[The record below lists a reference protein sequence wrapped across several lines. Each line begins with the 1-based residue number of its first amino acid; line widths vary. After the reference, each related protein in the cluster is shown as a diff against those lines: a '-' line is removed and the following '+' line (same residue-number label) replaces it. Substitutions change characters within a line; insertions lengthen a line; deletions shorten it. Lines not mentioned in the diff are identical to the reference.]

1 MPNSLARLTDDFQW
15 HMGEGVENWTPT
27 RRLEKNTR
35 YICPQNIACKKF
47 SGYTHLMTLLG
58 FLMMYDGNYEDLF
71 KIICICFVMDMALN
85 LYFVWAITKYRMW
98 IVYLINLI
106 LDVPYLTA
114 EKKMSNWDR
123 TTYICTLFPDVYWLV
138 FSLLVHVF

>member
-1 MPNSLARLTDDFQW
+1 MACSYVDRITYSGGSSSLRIDI
-15 HMGEGVENWTPT
+15 V
-27 RRLEKNTR
+27 
-35 YICPQNIACKKF
+35 II
-47 SGYTHLMTLLG
+47 
-58 FLMMYDGNYEDLF
+58 YDGIFCHNSGGV

-138 FSLLVHVF
+138 FFLLVHVF

>member
-1 MPNSLARLTDDFQW
+1 MAY
-15 HMGEGVENWTPT
+15 GGGVGNWTPT
-27 RRLEKNTR
+27 RRLEKNPR
-35 YICPQNIACKKF
+35 LICPQNIACKKF
-47 SGYTHLMTLLG
+47 SGYTFRMTLLG
-58 FLMMYDGNYEDLF
+58 FLIMYDGNYEDLF

-85 LYFVWAITKYRMW
+85 LYFVLAITKYRMW

-106 LDVPYLTA
+106 LDVPYLTV

>member
-1 MPNSLARLTDDFQW
+1 
-15 HMGEGVENWTPT
+15 
-27 RRLEKNTR
+27 
-35 YICPQNIACKKF
+35 
-47 SGYTHLMTLLG
+47 MTLLG
-58 FLMMYDGNYEDLF
+58 FIIMYDGNDEDLF

-98 IVYLINLI
+98 IVYLINLV

-114 EKKMSNWDR
+114 EKKMCNWDR

-138 FSLLVHVF
+138 FSLLEHVF

>member
-1 MPNSLARLTDDFQW
+1 MAY
-15 HMGEGVENWTPT
+15 GGGVENWTPT
-27 RRLEKNTR
+27 RRLEKNPR
-35 YICPQNIACKKF
+35 LICPQNIACKKF
-47 SGYTHLMTLLG
+47 SGYTHIMTLLG
-58 FLMMYDGNYEDLF
+58 FLMMYDGNDEDLF

-138 FSLLVHVF
+138 FFLLVHVF